1 MSVIFPAKKERLN
14 MAINIKEINEE
25 QTVLDEELP
34 ALVKLL
40 VGKDSEYQKRVLA
53 IAKQY
58 GISANDPVFLVML
71 ATGQL
76 QVILEDKPHEL
87 SALFDRWTEA
97 IHDQLET
104 AKRTAT
110 KGQEIEIRK
119 MVDRLIA
126 YCSAKERSRL
136 SLMLPA
142 FGLFVAAMGL
152 GFLGGMAVPIWLE
165 GGYAPGQKITMD
177 AAESLRWAQSDQG
190 QLARNIVNWNSE
202 SLANLNCTKLAAQ
215 QSLVAK
221 EKGKAA
227 VSQYCLLRVKPVK

>member
-1 MSVIFPAKKERLN
+1 MV
-14 MAINIKEINEE
+14 INIKEANGDSPIP
-25 QTVLDEELP
+25 DEELP

-58 GISANDPVFLVML
+58 GISANDPLFLVML

-152 GFLGGMAVPIWLE
+152 GFLGGMTVPIWLQ
-165 GGYAPGQKITMD
+165 GGYAPGQEITMD
-177 AAESLRWAQSDQG
+177 AAESLRWAQSPQG

-221 EKGKAA
+221 EKGKEA

>member
-1 MSVIFPAKKERLN
+1 MVINFKEGVQAR
-14 MAINIKEINEE
+14 NEN
-25 QTVLDEELP
+25 
-34 ALVKLL
+34 ALLQLL
-40 VGKDSEYQKRVLA
+40 ADKDAEYQKRVLA
-53 IAKQY
+53 VAVEY
-58 GISANDPVFLVML
+58 GLKTNDPLFLVML

-87 SALFDRWTEA
+87 NGLFDRWTEA

-152 GFLGGMAVPIWLE
+152 GFLGGMAVPIWLQ

-177 AAESLRWAQSDQG
+177 AAESLRWAQSPQG
-190 QLARNIVNWNSE
+190 QLARNIVTWNSE

>member
-1 MSVIFPAKKERLN
+1 MVINFKEGVQAR
-14 MAINIKEINEE
+14 NEN
-25 QTVLDEELP
+25 
-34 ALVKLL
+34 ALLQLL
-40 VGKDSEYQKRVLA
+40 ADKDAEYQKRVLA
-53 IAKQY
+53 VAVEY
-58 GISANDPVFLVML
+58 GLKTNDPLFLVML

-152 GFLGGMAVPIWLE
+152 GFLGGMAVPIWLQ

-177 AAESLRWAQSDQG
+177 AAESLRWAQSSQG
-190 QLARNIVNWNSE
+190 QLARNIVTWNSE

-227 VSQYCLLRVKPVK
+227 VSQYCLLRVKPVQ